1 MKEFPLNGIEKFILR
16 EDNYI
21 LEFDFNNGKIRDL
34 LKLIENFSKSSPY
47 YYKANK
53 TIDHLVSSIVAYKC
67 KNGSREMCNYYKS
80 YLTNDDSFKSFKKF
94 KKRSKKDLE
103 EIISDNLK
111 MLIFYLTKAYY
122 ESILMVLENQL
133 NDKIITEDKYNI
145 LGAIYSTLV
154 GKLLSKFEHPL
165 IYLEVHQINE
175 KNNDYILLI
184 KANARGIVGSYI
196 IGPFNKSAIIEKNIS
211 IINNSYSSNI
221 II

>member
-21 LEFDFNNGKIRDL
+21 LEFDFNNGKIQDL

-53 TIDHLVSSIVAYKC
+53 TIDDLVSSIVAYKC

-184 KANARGIVGSYI
+184 KANVRGIVGSYI